1 MPRQKSNTINELLL
15 FSCQAVSN
23 SSRLHRP
30 QNFRPLC
37 PSLSP
42 GVFSSSCPLHWWCH
56 PTILSSASLFS
67 FWHQSFPALGSF
79 PMSWLFSSGGQ
90 NTGASA
96 SVLPMSIQGWF
107 PLKLTGWISL
117 LSKGLSRVF
126 SSTTIRKHQFFSGL
140 PSLWSRFQHQYVTA
154 GETMA
159 LTIWNFVSKWCLC
172 FSTNCLDLS

>member
-56 PTILSSASLFS
+56 PAISYSDTLFS
-67 FWHQSFPALGSF
+67 FCPQSFPAWGTF
-79 PMSWLFSSGGQ
+79 PISQLFASDDQNSGVS
-90 NTGASA
+90 ASA
-96 SVLPMSIQGWF
+96 SVFPVSIQGW
-107 PLKLTGWISL
+107 LLLRLTGLISGKWDCVIYKWQVRPL
-117 LSKGLSRVF
+117 RMMFINPPAHELERMKWSF
-126 SSTTIRKHQFFSGL
+126 S
-140 PSLWSRFQHQYVTA
+140 V
-154 GETMA
+154 E
-159 LTIWNFVSKWCLC
+159 
-172 FSTNCLDLS
+172 